1 MQADLVVRGGRI
13 FTAEEGSPFVD
24 AAAVRGDRIIAIGAD
39 AMDANAPESGVI
51 DLHGALATPGFIDAH
66 VHPATSGLDKLLCH
80 FDGCT
85 NAEDALARVDE
96 YARANP
102 DLHWIIGAG
111 WEQTWFP
118 RGSPSKEMLD
128 RVVSDRPV
136 LVINADGHGSWAN
149 SEALRRAGID
159 AATLDPADGRIERL
173 EDGSPQ
179 GTLHEGATRLVE
191 KQAPEQT
198 AADFAAGLLRGQQE
212 LLGYGITGWQD
223 AIVDEAIQEAYLDVA
238 GRGELIGRVAG
249 AMWWSRHRGLDQL
262 DELVERRERGAPGFR
277 PTSVK
282 LMLDGVVENFT
293 ASMLASYLDGD
304 GNQTGNSGID
314 FIDPQ
319 ELTEIVTR
327 LDAHGFQC
335 HFHAIGDAAVRHAL
349 DAVEVARERNG
360 PNDNRHHIAHLQVV
374 HPDDIPRFAALD
386 VIANAQPLWACNDE
400 TQTELTRPFIGDDR
414 YHRQYPFGGLVASGA
429 RLGMGSDWGVTTANV
444 MEEIDIAVTRTCSGR
459 PPLLPEHS
467 LEPLQALIAFTKGSA
482 YINHAEADSGSIAVG
497 KLADLAI
504 LDRDPLEEGSFR
516 ETKVVATIV
525 GGVVVYEDL

>member
-1 MQADLVVRGGRI
+1 
-13 FTAEEGSPFVD
+13 
-24 AAAVRGDRIIAIGAD
+24 
-39 AMDANAPESGVI
+39 
-51 DLHGALATPGFIDAH
+51 
-66 VHPATSGLDKLLCH
+66 
-80 FDGCT
+80 
-85 NAEDALARVDE
+85 
-96 YARANP
+96 
-102 DLHWIIGAG
+102 
-111 WEQTWFP
+111 
-118 RGSPSKEMLD
+118 
-128 RVVSDRPV
+128 
-136 LVINADGHGSWAN
+136 
-149 SEALRRAGID
+149 
-159 AATLDPADGRIERL
+159 
-173 EDGSPQ
+173 
-179 GTLHEGATRLVE
+179 
-191 KQAPEQT
+191 
-198 AADFAAGLLRGQQE
+198 
-212 LLGYGITGWQD
+212 
-223 AIVDEAIQEAYLDVA
+223 
-238 GRGELIGRVAG
+238 
-249 AMWWSRHRGLDQL
+249 MWWSRHRGLDQL

-327 LDAHGFQC
+327 LDVLDFQC

-349 DAVEVARERNG
+349 DAVEAARERNG

-414 YHRQYPFGGLVASGA
+414 YHRQYPFGGLLASGA

-467 LEPLQALIAFTKGSA
+467 LEPLQALIAFTKGST
-482 YINHAEADSGSIAVG
+482 YVNHAEADSGSIAVG

-516 ETKVVATIV
+516 DTKVVATIV